1 MSEKVNEYRKKNR
14 RCITCQHYYRDKYEI
29 TSQCMAKNTRMLVNR
44 LSGVFCKLYEAK
56 EYRA

>member
-14 RCITCQHYYRDKYEI
+14 RCLTCKHYYRDEYEI
-29 TSQCMAKNTRMLVNR
+29 TSKCRATNTRMFVNR
-44 LSGVFCKLYEAK
+44 LSGIFCRLYDAK